1 MQDCKTQLDELFTT
15 QDELNR
21 SIDQNWLDIRT
32 EQDWIRAFW
41 LELAELIE
49 SLPWKWWKQV
59 TPDLDNIKI
68 ELVDCFHFMLSFI
81 LIHEYKSKISLK
93 ELFLEELSKERNGTE
108 VDYKAMIPKL
118 EKVVA
123 MVLNN
128 EYEEAIKS
136 YCEALL
142 SVMSFETLYTM
153 YMSKN
158 MLNHL
163 RQEYGYR
170 QGTYTKIIEGRE
182 DNEYLYD
189 FIKQGKS
196 LDEVKTAMVEVI
208 ERVNK
213 KN

>member
-1 MQDCKTQLDELFTT
+1 MNNYKTQLDELFAT
-15 QDELNR
+15 QDSLNR

-32 EQDWIRAFW
+32 ERDWIRAFW

-49 SLPWKWWKQV
+49 SLPWKWWKAV
-59 TPDLDNIKI
+59 TPDVDNIKI
-68 ELVDCFHFMLSFI
+68 ELVDCFHFLLSFI
-81 LIHEYKSKISLK
+81 LIREYKSKISLK
-93 ELFLEELSKERNGTE
+93 QLFLDEVTKEKVGTE

-123 MVLNN
+123 MFLNE
-128 EYEEAIKS
+128 EYEEGIKS

-142 SVMSFETLYTM
+142 SVMSFEDLYTM

-158 MLNHL
+158 MLNYL

-170 QGTYTKIIEGRE
+170 QGTYTKIIDGKE
-182 DNEYLYD
+182 DNEYLYE
-189 FIKQGKS
+189 FIKQGKT
-196 LDEVKTAMVEVI
+196 LDEVKKSMIEVI

-213 KN
+213 RI